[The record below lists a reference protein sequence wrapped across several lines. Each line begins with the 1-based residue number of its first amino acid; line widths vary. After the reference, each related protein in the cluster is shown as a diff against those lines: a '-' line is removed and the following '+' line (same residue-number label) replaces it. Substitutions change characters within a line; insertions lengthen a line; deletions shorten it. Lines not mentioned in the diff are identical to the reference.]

1 MDFAEGLKKDS
12 VVLLLEKYFLSSAAM
27 VHDMID
33 SSRVLDTKRARD
45 DNVNYQGKVLTV
57 NKRFDPL
64 GLLSS
69 GTPRFFHPE
78 IGINPRKKRQ
88 QKI

>member
-1 MDFAEGLKKDS
+1 MTKQIICRELDTSIRVDFAEGLKKDS

-64 GLLSS
+64 GLISLFNTGSS
-69 GTPRFFHPE
+69 
-78 IGINPRKKRQ
+78 
-88 QKI
+88 